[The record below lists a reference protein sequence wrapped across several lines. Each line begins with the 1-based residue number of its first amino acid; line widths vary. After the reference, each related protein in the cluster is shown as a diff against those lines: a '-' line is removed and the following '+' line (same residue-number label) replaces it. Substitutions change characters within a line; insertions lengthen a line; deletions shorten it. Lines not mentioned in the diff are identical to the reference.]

1 MNKHYF
7 SFHFDSSKK
16 SWAQRMM
23 SLALVVLFAISA
35 SVSFAQNESQRTKL
49 VQGTVLDENGEPMR
63 SVTVVPANDTGGTIT
78 DSKGVYILK
87 CAETCDSLNFSFIGY
102 KTLTIA
108 CKDAQTVRMQLEV
121 LAAEDVVVTG
131 VYTRKKDSYTGA
143 ATTLMARDLQRVG
156 NQNLIQSLRSLDPSL
171 RIADNMEFG
180 SDPNKLPEITL
191 RGSSSLAE
199 SVDISD
205 FKGNYQKN
213 PNQPLFILDGFETSL
228 ERIIDMDMN
237 RIESVTILKDA
248 SAKALTVQRLRT
260 VLLSLKP
267 NEL

>member
-121 LAAEDVVVTG
+121 LAAEDVVVTVTKNG
-131 VYTRKKDSYTGA
+131 EVFDYGDITWGSRNVEDKTIGTFTLPAPEDHSGDGHYVITVEYTDRSNNEMVKHVSDTHTID
-143 ATTLMARDLQRVG
+143 TTLPVINVEYDDKKMICKIFSDGQG
-156 NQNLIQSLRSLDPSL
+156 NQEP
-171 RIADNMEFG
+171 
-180 SDPNKLPEITL
+180 
-191 RGSSSLAE
+191 
-199 SVDISD
+199 
-205 FKGNYQKN
+205 
-213 PNQPLFILDGFETSL
+213 
-228 ERIIDMDMN
+228 
-237 RIESVTILKDA
+237 
-248 SAKALTVQRLRT
+248 
-260 VLLSLKP
+260 
-267 NEL
+267 

>member
-121 LAAEDVVVTG
+121 LAAEDVVVFPKY
-131 VYTRKKDSYTGA
+131 VEIDNRIVLQEQISELYT
-143 ATTLMARDLQRVG
+143 
-156 NQNLIQSLRSLDPSL
+156 QNELNL
-171 RIADNMEFG
+171 
-180 SDPNKLPEITL
+180 
-191 RGSSSLAE
+191 
-199 SVDISD
+199 
-205 FKGNYQKN
+205 QKN
-213 PNQPLFILDGFETSL
+213 IL
-228 ERIIDMDMN
+228 
-237 RIESVTILKDA
+237 LKHSKSPPFA
-248 SAKALTVQRLRT
+248 YLINIV
-260 VLLSLKP
+260 
-267 NEL
+267 